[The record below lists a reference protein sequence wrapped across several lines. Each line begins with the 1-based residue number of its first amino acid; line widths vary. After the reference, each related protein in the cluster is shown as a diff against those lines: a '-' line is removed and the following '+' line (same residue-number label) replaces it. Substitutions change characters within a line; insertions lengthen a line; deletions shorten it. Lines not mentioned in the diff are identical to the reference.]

1 MDFDLNEEFGSGIFT
16 EDVEAVIVDV
26 NPLNAAAVG
35 DNRAS
40 NVWDLNL
47 DASSYVDQGVVEGQ
61 GEVDGEGE
69 VDETL

>member
-16 EDVEAVIVDV
+16 EDVEAVIVDL
-26 NPLNAAAVG
+26 NPLNAAPVG

-47 DASSYVDQGVVEGQ
+47 DASSYVLKT
-61 GEVDGEGE
+61 VD
-69 VDETL
+69 VKIWIWLKTMLF